1 MQRQGSFMS
10 NNILGID
17 VAKHTF
23 EVALLSEN
31 RIRSHR
37 FANSQTGFEHLSAWV
52 TTLNLCQVQAC
63 MEATGPYH
71 QALALY
77 LHAAGHTLSVV
88 NPLRIKGFARAQMQ
102 RNKTDRVDAVVIAR
116 FCEALHPEPW
126 NPPPSEVLVL
136 QGLLRRQQSLDQ
148 MRQQEINRREMPDC
162 CTAVQHSIEQV
173 VKFLDQQIDQLKKQI
188 AEHFNEHPD
197 LNHQQQLLCTIPG
210 IAELTAARLLGE
222 FLGFGSFSNARQL
235 AAFAGLSPRQ
245 HQSGQSVQ
253 GRTHLSKTGNSNLR
267 KALYFPALTALRYNP
282 RIVVFAKRLEA
293 AGKSKMSIIGAVMRK
308 LVHYAFGVLKSGR
321 PFDSGAVASE
331 PV

>member
-1 MQRQGSFMS
+1 
-10 NNILGID
+10 
-17 VAKHTF
+17 
-23 EVALLSEN
+23 
-31 RIRSHR
+31 
-37 FANSQTGFEHLSAWV
+37 
-52 TTLNLCQVQAC
+52 

-77 LHAAGHTLSVV
+77 LHTAGHCVSVV

-102 RNKTDRVDAVVIAR
+102 RNKTDQVDAVVIAR
-116 FCEALHPEPW
+116 FCEALQPEPW
-126 NPPPSEVLVL
+126 SPPPAEVLVL

-162 CTAVQHSIEQV
+162 CSAVQHSIEEV
-173 VKFLDQQIDQLKKQI
+173 VKFLDEQIDQLKKQI
-188 AEHFNEHPD
+188 AEHFKAHPV
-197 LNHQQQLLCTIPG
+197 LKQQQQLLCTIPG

-222 FLGFGSFSNARQL
+222 FLGFGSFKNARQL

-245 HQSGQSVQ
+245 HQSGHSVH

-267 KALYFPALTALRYNP
+267 KALYFPAITALRYNQP
-282 RIVVFAKRLEA
+282 IVVFAKRLEA

-321 PFDSGAVASE
+321 PFDSGTVVSE
-331 PV
+331 SV